1 MYAQEVAVGFAEP
14 CHRTRQQRANAGV
27 IHQIRAKDDVK
38 QGIFTVVAAGG
49 GGGGATSA
57 TSVFCCALATAIV
70 AAVLLL
76 VAVVERPSVAVG
88 PVQALHAGVAGYR
101 RGQQSDVV
109 PCVGNLA
116 GIQAN
121 R

>member
-57 TSVFCCALATAIV
+57 TTAIV